1 MNRRDYLRRAGRWP
15 LLGLAGGLLS
25 GPAAGL
31 AGDYRAL
38 VVVHLVGG
46 NDGSN
51 CLVPTDAAY
60 ADYARARGELALPRD
75 SLLALDGPTGEHR
88 LGLHPALAP
97 LAPLYARG
105 RLAWLLNAGPLEE
118 PVTARQVIEG
128 SVAVPPMLMSHV
140 DQQAIQQGW
149 EGGEDPSGW
158 AGRALE
164 LLPAPLRH
172 GLAGASFDSQR
183 TLVLGR
189 NTPVSWI
196 GEDPGALNTW
206 GRADLSR
213 PGQVM
218 TQVLREWARPGDENA
233 YRAEYAR
240 TLERQMA
247 DAAELARAVALG
259 PVPATDFGPG
269 ALAGPLRTLARLLPA
284 FATLGYRRQVFLV
297 SVGGFDT
304 HAAQR
309 GSAIRSQDTQL
320 DLMARALAGFDAATL
335 AAGLDAQVATL
346 VISDFG
352 RTLRPTAGGSDHGW
366 GNHWWAF
373 GGPVA
378 GRQAIGRF
386 PQLVLGGPD
395 DADPGAAGRLVPT
408 LATDQ
413 VGAALMRWMGLEAE
427 RLPQVFQRLSRFDAR
442 PLGLLQ
448 A

>member
-1 MNRRDYLRRAGRWP
+1 MNRREWLRRAGRWP
-15 LLGLAGGLLS
+15 LLGMAGGLLG
-25 GPAAGL
+25 GPGAVS

-46 NDGSN
+46 NDGCN
-51 CLVPTDAAY
+51 CLVPIDAAY
-60 ADYARARGELALPRD
+60 DDYARARGELALSRD
-75 SLLALDGPTGEHR
+75 SLLALDGPTGSHR

-97 LAPLYARG
+97 LATLYARG
-105 RLAWLLNAGPLEE
+105 RLAWLANVGPLEV
-118 PVTARQVIEG
+118 PATARQVIEG
-128 SVAVPPMLMSHV
+128 SVAVPPMLMSHT

-149 EGGEDPSGW
+149 DGGEDTSGW

-164 LLPAPLRH
+164 LLPPSLRH
-172 GLAGASFDSQR
+172 PLAAASFDSQR

-189 NTPVSWI
+189 HTPVSWI
-196 GEDPGALNTW
+196 GVDPAALRTW

-213 PGQVM
+213 PEQVA
-218 TQVLREWARPGDENA
+218 TQVLQGWTQPGSDNA

-240 TLERQMA
+240 TLQREMA
-247 DAAELARAVALG
+247 DAAELARAAALG
-259 PVPATDFGPG
+259 PVPRADFGPG
-269 ALAGPLRTLARLLPA
+269 VVAAPLRALAQLLPA
-284 FATLGYRRQVFLV
+284 FAGLGYRRQVFLV

-309 GSAIRSQDTQL
+309 GSEFRSQDTQL
-320 DLMARALAGFDAATL
+320 DLLARALAAFDAANV

-352 RTLRPTAGGSDHGW
+352 RTLRPTAGGSDHAW
-366 GNHWWAF
+366 GNHWFAF

-378 GRQAIGRF
+378 GRQVIGRI
-386 PQLVLGGPD
+386 PQLVLGGAD
-395 DADPGAAGRLVPT
+395 DADPDGGGRMVPT

-413 VGAALMRWMGLEAE
+413 VAAAMMSWMGLEADS
-427 RLPQVFQRLSRFDAR
+427 LPQVFPRLSRFDPG
-442 PLGLLQ
+442 PLGLLR